1 MNERKPV
8 IFIVGD
14 STAATKLPE
23 KKPEAGWGEYLHEY
37 FNSEITI
44 QNDAMNGRSTK
55 SFLEEGLFSEVEK
68 KFQRGDYLFIQFGH
82 NDQKLEDSS
91 RYTQPFSEYQDN
103 LKWMVQAAR
112 EKEVEP
118 FIFSSVTRRAFE
130 QSQVD
135 QTNLGEYPQAA
146 LELAKKMN
154 IKGIDIFSKSC
165 SLLNKL
171 GEEHSQLLFLHLE
184 PEKNVNY
191 PEGVADNTHFN
202 ERGAKMIAELV
213 AQELKEQSTSLQK
226 YIK

>member
-1 MNERKPV
+1 MNKRKPA

-14 STAATKLPE
+14 STAAKKLPE
-23 KKPEAGWGEYLHEY
+23 KRPEAGWGEYLHEY

-44 QNDAMNGRSTK
+44 QNNAMNGRSTK

-68 KFQRGDYLFIQFGH
+68 NFQRGDYLFIQFGH
-82 NDQKLEDSS
+82 NDQKLKDPS
-91 RYTQPFSEYQDN
+91 RYTQPFFEYQDN
-103 LKWMVQAAR
+103 LTLMVQAAR

-118 FIFSSVTRRAFE
+118 FIFSSVTRRVFE

-146 LELAKKMN
+146 LELAKKLN
-154 IKGIDIFSKSC
+154 IIGIDIFSKSC

-171 GEEHSQLLFLHLE
+171 GKEQSQLLFLHLE
-184 PEKNVNY
+184 PEINVNY

-202 ERGAKMIAELV
+202 ERGAKVIAELIV
-213 AQELKEQSTSLQK
+213 QELKGKSTTLQK